1 MSEFKIDKSNSSSRN
16 ITVKAY
22 TFWGMHEVEDEE
34 GFPLLELEENEDV
47 DIFVLHNVFAA
58 ELTQGRKVTYYVKRG
73 KYGKLYDPIGMYSEG
88 KQKAQLRHAGKPEW
102 VLKPT
107 SKKVF
112 DLYANYLKTKNS
124 AWLNNAEREVV

>member
-1 MSEFKIDKSNSSSRN
+1 MSEFKIDKSNSASRN

-102 VLKPT
+102 ALKPT